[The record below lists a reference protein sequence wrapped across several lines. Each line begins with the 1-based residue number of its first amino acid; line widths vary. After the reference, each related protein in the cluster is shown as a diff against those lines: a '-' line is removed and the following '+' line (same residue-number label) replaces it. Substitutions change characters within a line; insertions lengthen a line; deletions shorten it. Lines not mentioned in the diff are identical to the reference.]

1 MKVFLGI
8 LRNDVLQMD
17 AGLSDVDPR
26 KLAAGGLDEVVFV
39 GELLCWLAKQR
50 GLLPPETV
58 ETLQDVEDSSVLP
71 KLRTRARSLSTRST
85 VTNSAHTN
93 LSIQSTNH
101 NSDTTIVTDSDSS
114 GGSPVA
120 FTSPSRQPRCIHEL
134 EESSLIPADDAFD
147 SEQDAGLNGPSE
159 SFCNCFTKSSTSAT
173 SHMSIRYTGLIDTV
187 DDSLELEL
195 FESTRGRNRFSD
207 FEARSRSHSLD
218 TTLNLVSNSNL

>member
-1 MKVFLGI
+1 M
-8 LRNDVLQMD
+8 QMD

-85 VTNSAHTN
+85 VTNSVHTN

-101 NSDTTIVTDSDSS
+101 NSDTTIVTDSDS
-114 GGSPVA
+114 SPVA

-195 FESTRGRNRFSD
+195 FESTRGRNRLSD